1 LDDPFSTPTLSNQ
14 NKSFTQR
21 HMFPVIQPVGSSGA
35 RKDIL
40 IASNTPSKASSHTIA
55 STSKPSLGALNI
67 KEDPVTIMKRFTD
80 NATTSGLLSK
90 QQQRPLALGGGSTVS
105 ATTPMGSGRGNTNNI
120 SSTSLLSASGLLDE
134 SSRSNNSFSSLSMVP
149 SSPSA
154 KKNSSFHGMS
164 RGATT
169 QQQDCDTTPKL
180 SSSMNNGSSNLL
192 SSIVLSTSTNSATT
206 ANVNNNSF
214 SSSAPA
220 ASLSF
225 GGPSMSVAQ
234 SASPVYCCPKALRQ
248 QQAKPVNRSPFD
260 PKMYLPLIP
269 PAKTAKKH
277 QILLAID
284 LDETLVHAVS
294 GDRVAS
300 SAYPTASMNSPS
312 RKNTGSSNNSS
323 VSSLITCV
331 AGGPSSASS
340 LNNSQ
345 RVHDLIIR
353 FDGASTTSTTPKDG
367 EQHFQQQLSTPTK
380 RSSGRSETICVQ
392 FRPHTKAFLEYVT
405 ERFEVM
411 IFTASHRS
419 YADPVCDALDALC
432 GGALQGCTRLY
443 REHCADLAGSK
454 VKDLSL
460 LGRPLHRVAL
470 LDNSPTSYYFQ
481 PRCGIPVE
489 SWFDD
494 HQDDALLRLCP
505 MLERLAASL
514 DVVDVLDEHNA
525 IVSSNN

>member
-1 LDDPFSTPTLSNQ
+1 MN
-14 NKSFTQR
+14 
-21 HMFPVIQPVGSSGA
+21 V
-35 RKDIL
+35 
-40 IASNTPSKASSHTIA
+40 
-55 STSKPSLGALNI
+55 
-67 KEDPVTIMKRFTD
+67 KEDPVAIMKRFTD
-80 NATTSGLLSK
+80 NASQNGLVSK
-90 QQQRPLALGGGSTVS
+90 QQQRPLALNNNGASS
-105 ATTPMGSGRGNTNNI
+105 NTPTGSGRGVSTNNNSI
-120 SSTSLLSASGLLDE
+120 STTSLLSASGLLDE
-134 SSRSNNSFSSLSMVP
+134 SARSNNSFSSLSMVP
-149 SSPSA
+149 SSPSG
-154 KKNSSFHGMS
+154 KKNASFIS
-164 RGATT
+164 RNVIAQKDQVDGS
-169 QQQDCDTTPKL
+169 QCDTPKL
-180 SSSMNNGSSNLL
+180 SSSINNGSGNLL

-206 ANVNNNSF
+206 SNNNNNNSF
-214 SSSAPA
+214 SLP
-220 ASLSF
+220 ASLSV
-225 GGPSMSVAQ
+225 GGASSMPSA
-234 SASPVYCCPKALRQ
+234 YCCPKALRL
-248 QQAKPVNRSPFD
+248 QQAKPTNRSPFD

-269 PAKTAKKH
+269 PAKAGKKH

-300 SAYPTASMNSPS
+300 QTFPATGGSSAMNSPV
-312 RKNTGSSNNSS
+312 RKNNNNSS
-323 VSSLITCV
+323 VSSLITSV
-331 AGGPSSASS
+331 AGGS
-340 LNNSQ
+340 LNSSQ
-345 RVHDLIIR
+345 RVVHDLIIR
-353 FDGASTTSTTPKDG
+353 FDGTSTTSTTPKDG

-380 RSSGRSETICVQ
+380 RSGGGGRSETICVQ

-419 YADPVCDALDALC
+419 YADPVVDALDALC

-494 HQDDALLRLCP
+494 PQDDALVRLCP
-505 MLERLAASL
+505 MLERLASSL